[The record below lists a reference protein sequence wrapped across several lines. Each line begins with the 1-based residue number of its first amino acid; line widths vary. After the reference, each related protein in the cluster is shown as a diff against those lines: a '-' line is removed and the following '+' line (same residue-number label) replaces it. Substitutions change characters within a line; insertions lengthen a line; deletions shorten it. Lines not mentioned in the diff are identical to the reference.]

1 MHTEKAAT
9 KRQRRR
15 EEQQKVAKPA
25 KKGLT
30 KGRGSGILTERLAR
44 PSVEA
49 QGISEAEADLENDT
63 GKSKEESEVKEESRS
78 QAEETRARSE
88 RVGPPRQ
95 ED

>member
-1 MHTEKAAT
+1 M
-9 KRQRRR
+9 
-15 EEQQKVAKPA
+15 
-25 KKGLT
+25 
-30 KGRGSGILTERLAR
+30 
-44 PSVEA
+44 EA

-78 QAEETRARSE
+78 QAEESRARSE